1 MPRFPGLPLVLALAA
16 GLGCSDAADRRTQA
30 VNLGDL
36 IAAPAVTPP
45 TVVPAVDPA
54 TDRPRLIPAPVV
66 EPAVRG
72 AEQVD
77 VYVQRPAT
85 VDVLWVLDDSAS
97 MIAERNRL
105 AGDFEAFLEML
116 VESNGQIDY
125 RVGVTSTNVGPT
137 GLNGRLRGPFIDT
150 STPNPREV
158 FADQLAFPETR
169 TRQEQGLEAAR
180 LAVVSP
186 PIEPG
191 SPAFLRPDAA
201 LAIVF
206 LTDEDD
212 SSYGSP
218 AHYARALRSAKGPG
232 NEALVTVSAIAGP
245 VPDGCIPPGQEHI
258 LWSEANPAERYLE
271 VVEATGGTFGSICED
286 FGPTLERVVKTVR
299 TLRRTFPLSLTP
311 ISASLRV
318 KVCPREND
326 CGDNRLVPRD
336 DLRGWRYDDELQAV
350 VFDGEYLP
358 PPAWMIRIEYGIP
371 GGAQ

>member
-1 MPRFPGLPLVLALAA
+1 MRRFPGFPLVLTLAGALA
-16 GLGCSDAADRRTQA
+16 CTEAADRRSQA

-36 IAAPAVTPP
+36 IAPPAVAPP
-45 TVVPAVDPA
+45 VVVPAIDPA
-54 TDRPRLIPAPVV
+54 SDRPRLVPAPVID
-66 EPAVRG
+66 PAVRG

-85 VDVLWVLDDSAS
+85 VDVLWVADDSGS
-97 MIAERNRL
+97 MIAERTRL

-137 GLNGRLRGPFIDT
+137 GLNGRLRGPFIDA
-150 STPNPREV
+150 STPNPREA
-158 FADQLAFPETR
+158 FAAQLAFPETR

-180 LAVVSP
+180 LAMEAP
-186 PIEPG
+186 PVEPG

-201 LAIVF
+201 LAIIF

-212 SSYGSP
+212 ASYGSP
-218 AHYARALRSAKGPG
+218 AHYARALRAAKGPG

-245 VPDGCIPPGQEHI
+245 VPDGCTPPGQDDI
-258 LWSEANPAERYLE
+258 LWSDARPASRYLE

-299 TLRRTFPLSLTP
+299 TLRRAFPLSLEP

-336 DLRGWRYDDELQAV
+336 DENGWQYDDELQAV
-350 VFDGEYLP
+350 VFGGQYLP
-358 PPAWMIRIEYGIP
+358 PPAWLVRIEYGIP
-371 GGAQ
+371 GGAP